1 MHFCTTTACVAT
13 HLPVL
18 SCAHMEQQVST
29 SAPRAPLSIGVLVLN
44 YNTWDIALGAIGAA
58 IELDYPSITEFVLFD
73 DGSPSPPPDNI
84 DSRIQVIRNE
94 ENRGFAKALVAAFAQ
109 MKSDI
114 VVLFDSDAFPL
125 VPFAA
130 KVREQFEAD
139 ENLGQI
145 AFQSQDEKGSP
156 TESLMKEPTKWSLI
170 LGQALYA
177 RIPHRPITPS
187 NLCAIAGCMAT
198 RIKAYRNVG
207 GIDGNFDMLDLDL
220 DYSMRLRRNNWKIAA
235 DTSIQVFHVGGG
247 TPQSQSKRILRF
259 YKCRWYL
266 LRKHGRIRNPALART
281 VILMRLRFD
290 VLILKLFGSYLFPNP
305 EILADKLLGRQ
316 NLISYCRDNYR

>member
-1 MHFCTTTACVAT
+1 
-13 HLPVL
+13 
-18 SCAHMEQQVST
+18 MEHQVST
-29 SAPRAPLSIGVLVLN
+29 ADAHASVARAPLSIGVLVLN
-44 YNTWDIALGAIGAA
+44 YGTWEIALRAISAA
-58 IELDYPSITEFVLFD
+58 IELEYPGVTEFVLFD
-73 DGSPSPPPDNI
+73 DGSPSAPPDNI
-84 DSRIQVIRNE
+84 DTRIQVIRNE
-94 ENRGFAKALVAAFAQ
+94 ENRGFAKALVAAFPQ

-125 VPFAA
+125 APFAA

-139 ENLGQI
+139 HNLGQI
-145 AFQSQDEKGSP
+145 AFQSEDEMGSP
-156 TESLMKEPTKWSLI
+156 TESLMKEPTQWSLI

-177 RIPHRPITPS
+177 RVPHRPITPS

-220 DYSMRLRRNNWKIAA
+220 DYSMRLRRNNWKIVA
-235 DTSIQVFHVGGG
+235 DTSIRVFHVGGG
-247 TPQSQSKRILRF
+247 TPQLQRKRILRF

-266 LRKHGRIRNPALART
+266 LRKHGRIRSVALTRAI
-281 VILMRLRFD
+281 ILTRLGIEKM
-290 VLILKLFGSYLFPNP
+290 ILQLLGPYLFRNP
-305 EILADKLLGRQ
+305 EILADKVLGRQ